1 MMRMNQHSLPRE
13 RSLDRLNTAPRHP
26 RTRERSLDR
35 SVYLRDDPSA
45 CRDRETMIDDPYR
58 DGHRTPLD
66 RLNMSGRHVRG
77 RERSLD
83 RSGYMRD
90 DPTGMGY
97 RDRETII
104 DDPYREPGTGHRGT
118 PHSVGFVDSRGGGGG
133 GAYGRDSYI
142 MELQARLNELQN
154 QYSHVKRELDATTQK
169 LGSSMHSVKTFW
181 SPELKKERALR
192 KEEAAKHALLNDQLK
207 ILRSENQVSIM
218 IIILMICMSFIY
230 LVPSK

>member
-1 MMRMNQHSLPRE
+1 M
-13 RSLDRLNTAPRHP
+13 APRHP

-35 SVYLRDDPSA
+35 SFYLRDDPAS
-45 CRDRETMIDDPYR
+45 REPMADDLYR
-58 DGHRTPLD
+58 DGGHRTTMD
-66 RLNMSGRHVRG
+66 RFGAGGRHVR

-83 RSGYMRD
+83 RAYLRD
-90 DPTGMGY
+90 DPGMY
-97 RDRETII
+97 RDRDGII
-104 DDPYREPGTGHRGT
+104 DEPYRDPTAHRGT
-118 PHSVGFVDSRGGGGG
+118 PHSVGFADGRGG
-133 GAYGRDSYI
+133 AFGRDTYI

-207 ILRSENQVSIM
+207 ILRAENQVNDVRIN
-218 IIILMICMSFIY
+218 LLRN
-230 LVPSK
+230 LVPSMRNSDTD